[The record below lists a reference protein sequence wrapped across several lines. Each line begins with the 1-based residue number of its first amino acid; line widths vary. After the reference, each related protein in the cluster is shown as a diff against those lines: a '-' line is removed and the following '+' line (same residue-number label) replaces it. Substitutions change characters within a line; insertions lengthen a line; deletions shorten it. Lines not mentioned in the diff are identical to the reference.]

1 MYYNDNKNII
11 IFIKTQ
17 SLVMHI
23 KTKKTMGYIFNI
35 YIYIYI
41 IGIGDYVL
49 IWKLLIWCL
58 GGAHIG
64 TYYGLSQEVLI
75 KNVVLVIF
83 CRKPHMGF
91 WHMVDVI
98 TTWIP

>member
-1 MYYNDNKNII
+1 
-11 IFIKTQ
+11 
-17 SLVMHI
+17 MHI
-23 KTKKTMGYIFNI
+23 KTKKIVG

-41 IGIGDYVL
+41 DTGYYVL

-64 TYYGLSQEVLI
+64 TYYGLSQEVLV
-75 KNVVLVIF
+75 KNVVLLIF
-83 CRKPHMGF
+83 CKKPHMGF

-98 TTWIP
+98 TPWIPWASVNEYIDKIKNNNDAPCQ